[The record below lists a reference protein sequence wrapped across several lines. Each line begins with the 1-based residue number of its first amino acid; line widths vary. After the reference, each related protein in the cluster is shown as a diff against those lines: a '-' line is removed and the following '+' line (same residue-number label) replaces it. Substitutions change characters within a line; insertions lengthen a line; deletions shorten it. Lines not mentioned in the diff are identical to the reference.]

1 MLCGKRRIKP
11 TRRYTSLGLTQ
22 IVHIGEGMCRLC
34 AWEKVKLKCKICG
47 EIIAKGFS
55 RVLAH
60 TAAHYTGSELLYN
73 EGVEKNII
81 LINFESPNE
90 VFGED
95 NYDYT
100 LRCKVCRQR
109 FTFKKE
115 EIVFPN

>member
-1 MLCGKRRIKP
+1 MAYTNTWVHHIKKGKKYLACMLCGKRRIKP

-60 TAAHYTGSELLYN
+60 TAAHYTGLSCF
-73 EGVEKNII
+73 
-81 LINFESPNE
+81 FEDH
-90 VFGED
+90 FKHLRAIG
-95 NYDYT
+95 T
-100 LRCKVCRQR
+100 LPHTSSYAQ
-109 FTFKKE
+109 
-115 EIVFPN
+115 N